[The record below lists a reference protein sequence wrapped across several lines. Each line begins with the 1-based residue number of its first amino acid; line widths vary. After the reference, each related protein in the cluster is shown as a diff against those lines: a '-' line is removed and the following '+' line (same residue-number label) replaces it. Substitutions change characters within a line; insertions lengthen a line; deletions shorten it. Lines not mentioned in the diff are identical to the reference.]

1 LCVLTNTILGASF
14 SVSRTILTY
23 PVLTGQALRYALAAA
38 ALALIVAVGRSR
50 VRPTARELLRLAVLA
65 ATGLVAFNILL
76 MFSLRHAQPGLI
88 GAIVGGSPL
97 VLALVG
103 PLQEGRRPAARLV
116 VAAAAVVAGA
126 ALVQGGGSG
135 DALGVLG
142 AVGLLFAEASFSL
155 VAAPLLPRLGPARVS
170 AWSCALAVPM
180 LLLGMSIVGERP
192 RIPTGSE
199 LLGIAFLGLVLTVV
213 AFVCWYTGVRGLGVE
228 RAGVFVGLVP
238 IAAMVTAALAD
249 GVVPGPLELAGV
261 VLVTAG
267 LVTGL
272 STSGRLDASRGLDV
286 REGRLPERRLRVEV
300 AGPGGHDQRE

>member
-1 LCVLTNTILGASF
+1 MV
-14 SVSRTILTY
+14 
-23 PVLTGQALRYALAAA
+23 
-38 ALALIVAVGRSR
+38 
-50 VRPTARELLRLAVLA
+50 A

-76 MFSLRHAQPGLI
+76 MFSLRHAEPGLV

-116 VAAAAVVAGA
+116 VAAAVVVAGA

-142 AVGLLFAEASFSL
+142 AVGLLFSEASFSL

-180 LLLGMSIVGERP
+180 LLLGISIVGEDP
-192 RIPTGSE
+192 RVPGGGE
-199 LLGIAFLGLVLTVV
+199 FLGIAFLGLVLTVV
-213 AFVCWYTGVRGLGVE
+213 AFVSWYTGVRGLGVE

-238 IAAMVTAALAD
+238 VASMATAAVAD
-249 GVVPGPLELAGV
+249 GAVPGPLELAGV
-261 VLVTAG
+261 VLVTAA
-267 LVTGL
+267 LVAGL
-272 STSGRLDASRGLDV
+272 SAAGRLDV
-286 REGRLPERRLRVEV
+286 REDDLAQRRLRVQV
-300 AGPGGHDQRE
+300 AGAGGHDERE